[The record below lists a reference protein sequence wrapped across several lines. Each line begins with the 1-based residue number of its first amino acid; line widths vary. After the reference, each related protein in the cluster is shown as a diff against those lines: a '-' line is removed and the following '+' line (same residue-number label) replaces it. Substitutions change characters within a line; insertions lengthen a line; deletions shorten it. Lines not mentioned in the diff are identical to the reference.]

1 MIDNEQIVVFTKE
14 ELAQLDKVDEVVDRA
29 VTTANPDLAWHYIG
43 GLRRG
48 GELAARGMAK
58 TLYEMHRRWDVFPSD
73 DAFIDAA
80 IQGTGLSVQ
89 TVEKAI
95 DYWANVLLPHPE
107 LMHLPVGAYHLIA
120 PAARHGDLDDEDWEA
135 LGNAASIA
143 DVREIVQ
150 SKRGKRTS
158 AEHAL
163 VIDLERDGTLKY
175 RRGSGGWVRYGYL
188 NMSLD
193 DVDSIAA
200 IDRSCRGMGI
210 GQEKVATA
218 RREAQRR

>member
-1 MIDNEQIVVFTKE
+1 MTDNEQIVVFTKE

-80 IQGTGLSVQ
+80 QQGTGLSVQ
-89 TVEKAI
+89 TIEKAI
-95 DYWANVLLPHPE
+95 DYWEYILLPHPE

-163 VIDLERDGTLKY
+163 TVLLERDGTLKA
-175 RRGSGGWVRYGYL
+175 RRGSEAWVSFGYFNL
-188 NMSLD
+188 E
-193 DVDSIAA
+193 VEGEAGITA
-200 IDRSCRGMGI
+200 IDRMCKAAGVQKR
-210 GQEKVATA
+210 
-218 RREAQRR
+218 

>member
-1 MIDNEQIVVFTKE
+1 MPEEQIVVFSQE

-29 VTTANPDLAWHYIG
+29 VTTANPDLAWNYIG

-58 TLYEMHRRWDVFPSD
+58 TLYEMWRRWDVFPSD

-80 IQGTGLSVQ
+80 VQGTGLSVQ

-95 DYWANVLLPHPE
+95 DYWEHVLLPHPE
-107 LMHLPVGAYHLIA
+107 LMYLPVGAYHLIA

-135 LGNAASIA
+135 LGNAASIS

-150 SKRGKRTS
+150 SRRGKRTS

-163 VIDLERDGTLKY
+163 TVLLERDGTLKA
-175 RRGSGGWVRYGYL
+175 RRGSGAWASFGFFNLKVEDEAG
-188 NMSLD
+188 
-193 DVDSIAA
+193 VTA
-200 IDRSCRGMGI
+200 IDRMCRAAGV
-210 GQEKVATA
+210 QK
-218 RREAQRR
+218 R